1 MWISLKKVNKDKTTY
16 IYIYIT
22 KKYNL
27 HSSANFPNKGHIFHD
42 KLRNTW
48 TAILKI
54 LAVLLL
60 QVHAFSK

>member
-1 MWISLKKVNKDKTTY
+1 M
-16 IYIYIT
+16 YIT
-22 KKYNL
+22 KKHNL
-27 HSSANFPNKGHIFHD
+27 DSSAYFPNKGHIFHN